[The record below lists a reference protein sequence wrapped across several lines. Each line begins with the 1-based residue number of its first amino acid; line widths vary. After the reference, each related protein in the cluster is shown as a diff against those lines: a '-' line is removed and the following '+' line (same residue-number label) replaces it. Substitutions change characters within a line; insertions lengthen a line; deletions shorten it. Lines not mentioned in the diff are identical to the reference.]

1 MKYINTKFDDLDFF
15 SFSIVRSS
23 LENILYL
30 FSQTKYYRYKNIFN
44 N

>member
-23 LENILYL
+23 LETYST
-30 FSQTKYYRYKNIFN
+30 FFPQTKYYRYKNIFN